1 MTSFSPRRTGATHV
15 HYENDHDHRPCD
27 GGRLATLRSTRS
39 RGCGVALNQR
49 FELVNKGATRSEVR
63 NRMCLRDYA
72 NLGAA
77 DTEVRYFVEDL
88 LDRTFGGEQ

>member
-1 MTSFSPRRTGATHV
+1 MYITKAIRITVHATADDWQL
-15 HYENDHDHRPCD
+15 YDLP
-27 GGRLATLRSTRS
+27 GREDAAI
-39 RGCGVALNQR
+39 ALNQR
-49 FELVNKGATRSEVR
+49 FEELVNKGATRSEVR

-88 LDRTFGGEQ
+88 LDRTFGDEQ